1 LCCSIR
7 SPDAPFLLLTHKV
20 ARAFRCAGD
29 TRPALLGPPARRQN
43 GWRLDSFDQVDERG
57 IDASVCIVYSV
68 IQINTEGAPMSTA
81 VSIRLPD
88 ALARE
93 LDHIAGETERPRS
106 FHIQKAL
113 ESYIEDFADVQI
125 ALDRLRD
132 QKDPVISSYELRK
145 SLGL

>member
-1 LCCSIR
+1 
-7 SPDAPFLLLTHKV
+7 
-20 ARAFRCAGD
+20 
-29 TRPALLGPPARRQN
+29 
-43 GWRLDSFDQVDERG
+43 
-57 IDASVCIVYSV
+57 
-68 IQINTEGAPMSTA
+68 MSTA

-88 ALARE
+88 VLAKE

-113 ESYIEDFADVQI
+113 ESYIEDFADVQV

-132 QKDPVISSYELRK
+132 PKDPVVSGRELRK